1 MIGVVIVSRAL
12 GVVKCV
18 INWDGGIG
26 GSDGRGV
33 EFGHGGGTLDGV
45 VGAGKGG
52 RGHVRICWA
61 VGTGTWG

>member
-1 MIGVVIVSRAL
+1 MSRTFGVEGVVT
-12 GVVKCV
+12 
-18 INWDGGIG
+18 WDGIG

-33 EFGHGGGTLDGV
+33 EFGHGGSLYG
-45 VGAGKGG
+45 VGAGEGG